1 VESPLGQNLKF
12 AKLKINVFL
21 FQFCD
26 VAEVDGGHH
35 PIRKFS
41 QIWQ

>member
-1 VESPLGQNLKF
+1 MNGMESPLGQNLKF

-26 VAEVDGGHH
+26 VGEVDGGHH
-35 PIRKFS
+35 
-41 QIWQ
+41 Q

>member
-1 VESPLGQNLKF
+1 MESSLGQNLKF
-12 AKLKINVFL
+12 AKRKFNVFL

-26 VAEVDGGHH
+26 VVELDGGHH

-41 QIWQ
+41 QI